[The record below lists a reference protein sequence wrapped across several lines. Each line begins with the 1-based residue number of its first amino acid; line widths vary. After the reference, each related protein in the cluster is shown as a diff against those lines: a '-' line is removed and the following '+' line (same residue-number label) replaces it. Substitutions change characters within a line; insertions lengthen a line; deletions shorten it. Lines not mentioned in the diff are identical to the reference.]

1 MTVEVGTTAIAV
13 QTGSSAVAVS
23 AVQAA
28 TDAPGSLVEQPLLSD
43 QVIVVARSAM
53 FLATG
58 FGYAPNSPVQIWLDT
73 PPVLLDT
80 VITGADG
87 SFRSVSALPKAAAAG
102 QRTLRVL
109 VFPQGSTPL
118 PEVSAGADAV
128 KEVAFGVVLLD
139 DSAYAAVQNGALTLD
154 EVSRAFVDGITGV
167 KPLDVGHASG
177 WIGLLMLLMLI
188 AAYTGDAPLIA
199 SRRRSVAVVSA
210 MFDEALSLRR
220 LGRRRY
226 ALAAAAAALALVGLV
241 GSDFVP
247 VYPTTL
253 GFAALMLIAAIDPLA
268 GVAAGVVGFAAVL
281 LGGGVTTSEELRAA
295 IVMAVTYAGAPFFA
309 SAVARRIRRTAPTA
323 VATSVGLL
331 TYLVTAAA
339 MTRVTGALL
348 RAELEIDQSIVL
360 LVAPAAIAL
369 AVRTVFDQQ
378 YEQSHRR
385 ELSLRRMPMTVGL
398 VPAALAVLGFVLLS
412 EVLIDDESLLALLLL
427 GVIVAL
433 RQAKSTSRPQ
443 QTASPSR
450 LRRGGGRTLGSRRPP
465 TSRTR

>member
-1 MTVEVGTTAIAV
+1 MRLLVL
-13 QTGSSAVAVS
+13 
-23 AVQAA
+23 
-28 TDAPGSLVEQPLLSD
+28 LVEHGS
-43 QVIVVARSAM
+43 
-53 FLATG
+53 
-58 FGYAPNSPVQIWLDT
+58 NSECYRGGGNKQHD
-73 PPVLLDT
+73 
-80 VITGADG
+80 
-87 SFRSVSALPKAAAAG
+87 RSVNLQLSSQECTSDSSHRRGCNQICEQPDRRRYSRRCSAPDATCDRG
-102 QRTLRVL
+102 C
-109 VFPQGSTPL
+109 PL

-268 GVAAGVVGFAAVL
+268 GVAAGVVGFAAV
-281 LGGGVTTSEELRAA
+281 
-295 IVMAVTYAGAPFFA
+295 
-309 SAVARRIRRTAPTA
+309 
-323 VATSVGLL
+323 
-331 TYLVTAAA
+331 
-339 MTRVTGALL
+339 
-348 RAELEIDQSIVL
+348 
-360 LVAPAAIAL
+360 
-369 AVRTVFDQQ
+369 
-378 YEQSHRR
+378 
-385 ELSLRRMPMTVGL
+385 
-398 VPAALAVLGFVLLS
+398 
-412 EVLIDDESLLALLLL
+412 
-427 GVIVAL
+427 
-433 RQAKSTSRPQ
+433 
-443 QTASPSR
+443 
-450 LRRGGGRTLGSRRPP
+450 
-465 TSRTR
+465 